1 MKLPVYLLLL
11 TFPLSGLAQPSNP
24 FALAAPSSE
33 IRLSYVGTIVYPG
46 LKLGIAIPVKQITL
60 AKQGGKKYRLKDRHL
75 VLNLS
80 GYHHPDFH
88 DNLYLTAEWQM
99 RRTKPSG
106 WFTEFSPGLGYSR
119 TFLGGTTYRVADNGE
134 VSIKRAAG
142 YGYFLATVGG
152 GLGYDF
158 SVRQTRPITAFFRAN
173 VLVMLPYNSF
183 LYVRPTVELGLTY
196 KLPAIS
202 LIKPR
207 TKTIQK

>member
-1 MKLPVYLLLL
+1 MKLPLFMLLLA
-11 TFPLSGLAQPSNP
+11 FPLGGLAQPPNP
-24 FALAAPSSE
+24 FASATPASE

-46 LKLGIAIPVKQITL
+46 LKVGLAIPIKQISL
-60 AKQGGKKYRLKDRHL
+60 SKQGGQKYLLKDRHL
-75 VLNLS
+75 VVNLS

-88 DNLYLTAEWQM
+88 DNLYLTVEWQM
-99 RRTKPSG
+99 RRTKSSG

-134 VSIKRAAG
+134 VSIKLAAG
-142 YGYFLATVGG
+142 YGYVLATVGG

-158 SVRQTRPITAFFRAN
+158 SVKEARPLTAFFRAN

-183 LYVRPTVELGLTY
+183 VYARPTAELGLTY
-196 KLPAIS
+196 KLRALL